1 VSPFRID
8 DLSAAEQAVWSAF
21 PTGAA
26 VDLRTGDPDADDPAG
41 GHVWSDARVVRA
53 EVIAA
58 LLLGVQPVEAGHI
71 PVVSLKGARISGRLV
86 LAFARIDTTLL
97 LQDCYFEQRPDLYFA
112 ALGFMSMQQS
122 IVPGLVG
129 SNLRVDGHLRMT
141 GCSFTGEVALRG
153 AKIAGGLLLDGAQM
167 RPAGGFALDADR
179 VEVAGDVLL
188 DGGFSAQGEVRLS
201 NARLG
206 GSLALADA
214 EISARERP
222 ALSADNVRIEGSIHA
237 YRAQIEGQI
246 RLQHAS
252 LKGGL
257 FLSGARLS
265 NPDGPAILG
274 ARLDAEEGLFLDHLS
289 CDGEVQLSHARIGRT
304 LTLADAELNGGR
316 SGRALTVAGASVEGP
331 LDGRG
336 LTARGTLSL
345 SGAHIAGDVA
355 LQRASLENAG
365 GNALDGSGIQVGAA
379 IDASEGFSARGTVNL
394 INARIG
400 SYLSFSD
407 AVLRQPEGE
416 ALLCWRADMPELVLR
431 PKEVEG
437 VVNLQHARISI
448 LRDHQERWPGQLQL
462 DGLTYTVL
470 DPQLPARDRLD
481 WLARDPRGHL
491 ASPYEQLAAVYR
503 SQGRDADARTVQ
515 LARYRRKRPALAWY
529 ARWWGW
535 LQDITVGYGY
545 RPARAALWLLA
556 LLALGT
562 AIFSAHPPPA
572 FPGTSP
578 PPFSPLIYTLNLII
592 PVVDFGQ
599 AHAFNPHGFEQWLS
613 YVLIA
618 AGWTLA
624 TTAATGVIR
633 ALRRD

>member
-1 VSPFRID
+1 VSPFHRD
-8 DLSAAEQAVWSAF
+8 DLSPAEEAVWSAF
-21 PTGAA
+21 PRGAP
-26 VDLRTGDPDADDPAG
+26 VDLRVGDPDADDPAE
-41 GHVWSDARVVRA
+41 GHAWSSARMVRA
-53 EVIAA
+53 ELIAA

-86 LAFARIDTTLL
+86 LAFARVRATLL
-97 LQDCYFEQRPDLYFA
+97 LGDCYFEERPDLYFA
-112 ALGFMSMQQS
+112 ALRFMAIQRS
-122 IVPGLVG
+122 IMPGLVG
-129 SNLRVDGHLRMT
+129 SNLRVDGHLGLT
-141 GCSFTGEVALRG
+141 GCSFTGEVTLRG

-167 RPAGGFALDADR
+167 RPADGFALDANR

-214 EISARERP
+214 DLSARERP
-222 ALSADNVRIEGSIHA
+222 ALSADNIRLDGSIRA
-237 YRAQIEGQI
+237 YRAQIDGQI

-257 FLSGARLS
+257 FLSGARVS
-265 NPDGPAILG
+265 NPGGAAILG
-274 ARLDAEEGLFLDHLS
+274 ARLDAEEGLFLDHLT

-304 LTLADAELNGGR
+304 LTVAGAVLSGGS
-316 SGRALTVAGASVEGP
+316 SGPALTASGASVEGP
-331 LDGRG
+331 LDGRE
-336 LTARGTLSL
+336 LTARGVLSL
-345 SGAHIAGDVA
+345 SGARVAGDVA
-355 LQRASLENAG
+355 LQRASLDNAG
-365 GNALDGSGIQVGAA
+365 GNALDASGILASAA
-379 IDASEGFSARGTVNL
+379 IDASEGFSARGTINM

-407 AVLRQPEGE
+407 ATLQQPDGE

-431 PKEVEG
+431 PKAVEG
-437 VVNLQHARISI
+437 VVNLQHAKISI
-448 LRDHQERWPGQLQL
+448 LRDDEKSWPGQLQL
-462 DGLTYTVL
+462 DGLTYNVL
-470 DPQLPARDRLD
+470 DPPLPARDRLD
-481 WLARDPRGHL
+481 WVARDPRGHL

-515 LARYRRKRPALAWY
+515 LVKYRRRRPALAWY

-535 LQDITVGYGY
+535 LQDVTVGYGY

-556 LLALGT
+556 LLAVGT
-562 AIFSAHPPPA
+562 AIFSVHPPPA

-578 PPFSPLIYTLNLII
+578 PPFSSLIYTLNLII

-599 AHAFNPHGFEQWLS
+599 AHAFNPQGGEQWLS
-613 YVLIA
+613 YVLIV

-633 ALRRD
+633 VLRRD

>member
-1 VSPFRID
+1 M
-8 DLSAAEQAVWSAF
+8 
-21 PTGAA
+21 
-26 VDLRTGDPDADDPAG
+26 
-41 GHVWSDARVVRA
+41 VRA
-53 EVIAA
+53 EVLAA

-71 PVVSLKGARISGRLV
+71 PVVSLKGARISGRLI
-86 LAFARIDTTLL
+86 LAFAQVHATLL
-97 LQDCYFEQRPDLYFA
+97 LQECYFEERPDLYFA
-112 ALGFMSMQQS
+112 AVAFIS
-122 IVPGLVG
+122 IRRSIMPGLVG

-141 GCSFTGEVALRG
+141 GCSFTGEVTLRG

-188 DGGFSAQGEVRLS
+188 DSGFSARGEVRLS

-206 GSLALADA
+206 GSLALAEADM
-214 EISARERP
+214 SAPERP
-222 ALSADNVRIEGSIHA
+222 ALSADNIRIDGSIHA
-237 YRAQIEGQI
+237 YRAKIDGQI

-265 NPDGPAILG
+265 NPGGAVILG
-274 ARLDAEEGLFLDHLS
+274 ARLDAEEGLFLDHLT

-304 LTLADAELNGGR
+304 LTLADADLSGGS
-316 SGRALTVAGASVEGP
+316 SGQALTASGASVEGP

-336 LTARGTLSL
+336 LTARGTLNL
-345 SGAHIAGDVA
+345 SGARIAGDVV

-365 GNALDGSGIQVGAA
+365 GNAIDASGIQAGAA
-379 IDASEGFSARGTVNL
+379 IDASEGFNARGTINL

-407 AVLRQPEGE
+407 AMLRHPQGE
-416 ALLCWRADMPELVLR
+416 ALRCWRADMPELVLR
-431 PKEVEG
+431 AKAVEG
-437 VVNLQHARISI
+437 IVNLQHAKISI
-448 LRDHQERWPGQLQL
+448 LRDDEKRWPGQLQL
-462 DGLTYTVL
+462 DGLTYSAL

-491 ASPYEQLAAVYR
+491 VSPYEQLAAVYR

-515 LARYRRKRPALAWY
+515 LAKYRRRRPALGWY

-535 LQDITVGYGY
+535 LQDVTVGYGY

-556 LLALGT
+556 LLAIGT
-562 AIFSAHPPPA
+562 AIFSVHPPPA
-572 FPGTSP
+572 FPGTRP

-599 AHAFNPHGFEQWLS
+599 AHAFNPQGFEQWLS
-613 YVLIA
+613 YVLIV

-624 TTAATGVIR
+624 TTAATAVIR
-633 ALRRD
+633 VLRRD